1 MSEINTR
8 ENVFL
13 AKLDQMVSAYD
24 EIDKIVN
31 DIKSMIGALPA
42 TQSKIDS
49 KLSDYYHIIEDKE
62 LSDEQLVKIGKK
74 IHDVRIERR
83 DANSV
88 NELINVYNK
97 YKDKLFHCPTT
108 NRDEFREAIKECR
121 DHLHDTYRYRVL
133 TDDDLKE
140 FNDTPKKVSMK
151 KSEKESKIKE
161 CFEKG
166 MKNKDIS
173 KELKLTPSYVS
184 HLKRQLGF
192 ETRKYNSKKGE

>member
-1 MSEINTR
+1 MSEVNTR
-8 ENVFL
+8 EKCFL
-13 AKLDQMVSAYD
+13 AKLDLMVSKYD
-24 EIDKIVN
+24 EIDNIVN
-31 DIKSMIGALPA
+31 DIKSMIGAQPIL
-42 TQSKIDS
+42 QSKADS
-49 KLSDYYHIIEDKE
+49 VLSDYYHILEDND
-62 LSDEQLVKIGKK
+62 LTDTQLIKIGKK
-74 IHDVRIERR
+74 IHECRLKRR
-83 DANSV
+83 DENSV

-97 YKDKLFHCPTT
+97 YKDKLFHCPVT
-108 NRDEFREAIKECR
+108 NRQEFRNAIKECR
-121 DHLHDTYRYRVL
+121 DHLHDKYRYRVL

-184 HLKRQLGF
+184 HLRRQLGF